1 MLEERRIKREK
12 EFIEKSC
19 ILHNNFYD
27 YSLVYYINNKTK
39 VKIVCPVHGIFEQRP
54 DNHYHQYCLK
64 NNIKLIRINYKE
76 DIKEKLE
83 NFLN

>member
-39 VKIVCPVHGIFEQRP
+39 VKIVCPVHGIFEQR
-54 DNHYHQYCLK
+54 
-64 NNIKLIRINYKE
+64 
-76 DIKEKLE
+76 
-83 NFLN
+83 

>member
-19 ILHNNFYD
+19 ILHNNYD
-27 YSLVYYINNKTK
+27 EIKNS
-39 VKIVCPVHGIFEQRP
+39 F
-54 DNHYHQYCLK
+54 CLK